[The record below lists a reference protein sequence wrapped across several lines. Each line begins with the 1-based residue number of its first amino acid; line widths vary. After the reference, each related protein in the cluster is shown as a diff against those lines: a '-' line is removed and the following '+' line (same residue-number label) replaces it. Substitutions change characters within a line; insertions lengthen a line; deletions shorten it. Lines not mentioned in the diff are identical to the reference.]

1 MIWKEPA
8 ADQPWITVA
17 TVVRDDPD
25 GLRTTM
31 DSVLSQ
37 QHVSDIGIE
46 WLIIDSSAD
55 RDAAQSFILLAESSS
70 LAVRIIWTEPAGIY
84 PAMNVALHE
93 ARGRFIVFLNAGDS
107 LVSPR
112 VLSELHRLWR
122 ESALDVVNWIVGRV
136 RVISRSGR
144 YVDSASW
151 SYPEEKS
158 ALFAR
163 GFFPPHQ
170 GTIVRTEVLRS
181 IGGFDAR
188 YTIAGDYHC
197 ALRLSQQATPLMT
210 NLVIAKFREGGVSTT
225 QWRQAAREFHQA
237 RTEIFSPRGR
247 TWFVERW
254 CSMRNFMALFIY
266 RDLLRRDR

>member
-1 MIWKEPA
+1 
-8 ADQPWITVA
+8 
-17 TVVRDDPD
+17 
-25 GLRTTM
+25 M

-37 QHVSDIGIE
+37 THISDFGVE

-55 RDAAQSFILLAESSS
+55 RDAAQSLLSVTESN
-70 LAVRIIWTEPAGIY
+70 VPVTRISWTEPAGIY

-93 ARGRFIVFLNAGDS
+93 ARGQFILFLNAGDS
-107 LVSPR
+107 LVSPG
-112 VLSELHRLWR
+112 VLSQLHRLWR

-136 RVISRSGR
+136 RIISRSGR
-144 YVDSASW
+144 SIDSASW

-163 GFFPPHQ
+163 GAFPPHQ

-188 YTIAGDYHC
+188 YAIAGDYHC
-197 ALRLSQQATPLMT
+197 ALRLSQMDAPLMT
-210 NLVIAKFREGGVSTT
+210 DLVIAEFREGGVSTT

-237 RTEIFSPRGR
+237 RTEVFAPKGR

-254 CSMRNFMALFIY
+254 YRMRIFVAMFIY

>member
-1 MIWKEPA
+1 MIQEEPA

-25 GLRTTM
+25 GLRATM

-37 QHVSDIGIE
+37 QHVSDIGVE

-55 RDAAQSFILLAESSS
+55 RDAAQSFISLAKSSS
-70 LAVRIIWTEPAGIY
+70 LAVRSIWTEPAGIY

-93 ARGRFIVFLNAGDS
+93 ARGQFILFLNAGD
-107 LVSPR
+107 LLANPGL
-112 VLSELHRLWR
+112 LSELHRLWQD
-122 ESALDVVNWIVGRV
+122 SALDVVDWIVGRV
-136 RVISRSGR
+136 RIISRNGLSI
-144 YVDSASW
+144 DSASW
-151 SYPEEKS
+151 SYSQEKS

-163 GFFPPHQ
+163 GVFPPHQ

-181 IGGFDAR
+181 IGGFDTR
-188 YTIAGDYHC
+188 YAIAGDYHC
-197 ALRLSQQATPLMT
+197 ALRLSQMDEPLMT
-210 NLVIAKFREGGVSTT
+210 DLVIAEFREGGVSTT
-225 QWRQAAREFHQA
+225 RWRKAAREFHKA
-237 RTEIFSPRGR
+237 RTEVFAPRGR

-254 CSMRNFMALFIY
+254 YSMRTFVTMFIY